1 VDEDERAEAMPCSG
15 GGTWCSGGD
24 VDAEAAAVLGVEATV
39 ALPVASA
46 PPLGSGR

>member
-1 VDEDERAEAMPCSG
+1 VDDGARAEAMP
-15 GGTWCSGGD
+15 CSGGD

-46 PPLGSGR
+46 PPLRIGSLGF